1 MLQVQKFIEDHTQT
15 LKEVRNLEF
24 VRIQQATPAV
34 QIRLATRRKY
44 TELLEAFESSF
55 PKICTAM
62 HFLYWGF
69 IRARI
74 ANTYLESSEPA
85 KAYALLKVIF
95 SETKDL
101 VSVQLLADKLQYP
114 ERFPDG
120 GQYSNSDLIL
130 LDTFAGLFQTVFNLL
145 AASVAPS
152 SDDSKLERKAAETS
166 FHWLQCAKRVHELYV
181 EHNNRF
187 VGPTF
192 WETIAFKDY
201 VHQLGDTP
209 EKAIR
214 ETRQTPERLLFEHG
228 YTNTIFLL
236 AQAYQLANEPS
247 HAATCCQLTLSR
259 QLTYA
264 QPFKDLAHLVLSADN
279 NRTKPRAASARR
291 YRDANQAV
299 FGNMRR
305 RFACYVSNAVQPF
318 DPIDWANNAASLS
331 NYYESVEESDGY
343 YYSTLECL
351 VSACAII
358 DQVDVRIPVGVST
371 ARPCGHPKKRSTEL
385 YLRTRANVYRA
396 LGQFGLNLLQRGSEC
411 IKENPKLLYRKRD
424 VAFSDQAKD
433 FGSMFQLSLRSFLR
447 QLVESD
453 LSEARSS
460 SLSADT
466 DNTEDSRSPAPPTSV
481 EAYVDMLATC
491 PTTYES
497 AIPVFRMISHCFNQ
511 AEQYYTISEHCSD
524 AVALGQQR
532 SKAYLLMSGFESSEA
547 RQCRMHKRRVDV
559 LETILRPLSRKHY
572 LMLCRQLMF
581 ELAEALSTMRD
592 LKQRAY
598 EEVRQAKTE
607 SALHYARKAN
617 SLAKRALAFY
627 QQLINSY
634 ARPNQLC
641 HTLSEDEI
649 RPLMLAHFYS
659 ARLHS
664 KLFPATREDRVQNL
678 SKALS
683 QYNYVVSLVEAHLR
697 HNPES
702 TIGQSEEVQIARD
715 MAHLLPTKI
724 TRLHRGERLAD

>member
-1 MLQVQKFIEDHTQT
+1 
-15 LKEVRNLEF
+15 
-24 VRIQQATPAV
+24 
-34 QIRLATRRKY
+34 
-44 TELLEAFESSF
+44 S
-55 PKICTAM
+55 
-62 HFLYWGF
+62 
-69 IRARI
+69 
-74 ANTYLESSEPA
+74 
-85 KAYALLKVIF
+85 
-95 SETKDL
+95 
-101 VSVQLLADKLQYP
+101 
-114 ERFPDG
+114 
-120 GQYSNSDLIL
+120 
-130 LDTFAGLFQTVFNLL
+130 
-145 AASVAPS
+145 
-152 SDDSKLERKAAETS
+152 
-166 FHWLQCAKRVHELYV
+166 
-181 EHNNRF
+181 
-187 VGPTF
+187 
-192 WETIAFKDY
+192 
-201 VHQLGDTP
+201 
-209 EKAIR
+209 
-214 ETRQTPERLLFEHG
+214 
-228 YTNTIFLL
+228 
-236 AQAYQLANEPS
+236 
-247 HAATCCQLTLSR
+247 
-259 QLTYA
+259 
-264 QPFKDLAHLVLSADN
+264 
-279 NRTKPRAASARR
+279 
-291 YRDANQAV
+291 
-299 FGNMRR
+299 
-305 RFACYVSNAVQPF
+305 
-318 DPIDWANNAASLS
+318 
-331 NYYESVEESDGY
+331 
-343 YYSTLECL
+343 
-351 VSACAII
+351 II
-358 DQVDVRIPVGVST
+358 DGVDVRIPEGVST
-371 ARPCGHPKKRSTEL
+371 SRPSGRPKKRLTEQH
-385 YLRTRANVYRA
+385 LRTRANVYRA
-396 LGQFGLNLLQRGSEC
+396 LGQFGLNLLQRGGEC
-411 IKENPKLLYRKRD
+411 IKENPKLLNRKRD

-453 LSEARSS
+453 LSEAGSS
-460 SLSADT
+460 TLSADT

-481 EAYVDMLATC
+481 EVYVDMLATC

-497 AIPVFRMISHCFNQ
+497 AVPVFRMISHCLNQAEQYYTISEHCSDAVALGQQRSKAYLLMSGFESSEARQIEFTSLVKSSPFKNRFFVRLFVLMCVSVIDRLIVIPCGTVVPDNVPHVSFSAAKDFGSMFQLSLRSFLRQLVESDLSEAGSSTLSADTDNTEDSRSPAPPTSVEVYVDMLATCPTTYESAVPVFRMISHCLNQ

-547 RQCRMHKRRVDV
+547 RQCCMHKRRVDV

-581 ELAEALSTMRD
+581 ELAEALTTMRD

>member
-85 KAYALLKVIF
+85 KAYDLLKVIF

-101 VSVQLLADKLQYP
+101 VSVQLLAGKLQYP

-120 GQYSNSDLIL
+120 GQYSKSDLIL

-201 VHQLGDTP
+201 MHQLGDTP

-305 RFACYVSNAVQPF
+305 RFACYISNAVQPF

-351 VSACAII
+351 VSAC
-358 DQVDVRIPVGVST
+358 
-371 ARPCGHPKKRSTEL
+371 
-385 YLRTRANVYRA
+385 
-396 LGQFGLNLLQRGSEC
+396 
-411 IKENPKLLYRKRD
+411 
-424 VAFSDQAKD
+424 
-433 FGSMFQLSLRSFLR
+433 
-447 QLVESD
+447 
-453 LSEARSS
+453 
-460 SLSADT
+460 
-466 DNTEDSRSPAPPTSV
+466 
-481 EAYVDMLATC
+481 
-491 PTTYES
+491 
-497 AIPVFRMISHCFNQ
+497 
-511 AEQYYTISEHCSD
+511 
-524 AVALGQQR
+524 
-532 SKAYLLMSGFESSEA
+532 
-547 RQCRMHKRRVDV
+547 
-559 LETILRPLSRKHY
+559 
-572 LMLCRQLMF
+572 
-581 ELAEALSTMRD
+581 
-592 LKQRAY
+592 
-598 EEVRQAKTE
+598 
-607 SALHYARKAN
+607 
-617 SLAKRALAFY
+617 
-627 QQLINSY
+627 
-634 ARPNQLC
+634 
-641 HTLSEDEI
+641 
-649 RPLMLAHFYS
+649 
-659 ARLHS
+659 
-664 KLFPATREDRVQNL
+664 
-678 SKALS
+678 
-683 QYNYVVSLVEAHLR
+683 
-697 HNPES
+697 
-702 TIGQSEEVQIARD
+702 
-715 MAHLLPTKI
+715 
-724 TRLHRGERLAD
+724 